1 MRALVI
7 MFIASSLIA
16 NTSVVASAPI
26 VTSPFDQYGAIRWD
40 DEMARLDNFAI
51 QIQNQPNSIGLIVG
65 VDASGGCPGEVKA
78 RAIRAKRYI
87 VEHRGIP
94 WNRVAWRVDG
104 HDTGSQTTLLIV
116 PGEALVSYPYRIS
129 ITGKDGA
136 MRKKCRVRL
145 RQIARSRWP
154 AP

>member
-1 MRALVI
+1 MRTLVI
-7 MFIASSLIA
+7 VFVASLLIA
-16 NTSVVASAPI
+16 NTSLVASAPI
-26 VTSPFDQYGAIRWD
+26 VITPFDRYGAIRWD

-104 HDTGSQTTLLIV
+104 HTSDIQTTLWIV
-116 PGEALVSYPYRIS
+116 PTGASWPSSYREPNS
-129 ITGKDGA
+129 GKDGPFT
-136 MRKKCRVRL
+136 KNCKTRL
-145 RQIARSRWP
+145 QRIARTRW
-154 AP
+154 